1 MPVSPDSRRIVA
13 RRRAINIAFFLA
25 MAILV
30 LALVQ
35 ISRTGLVID
44 TSLRSLAPEISQ
56 GALSEALIN
65 DLSAAASRKA
75 IVVLTA
81 DSAAPVAAASEQL
94 RTKLAEL
101 ETAGYRVRQ
110 ADPAAIAADY
120 VRLLEEY
127 PYNFLRPSLATLLS
141 KSDDAELTQWVLEQL
156 YGSAGQVR
164 LTTFERDPFGA
175 LNDYAIYLQEQM
187 SGDHTDDVQT
197 VLYNGA
203 PRYFTVW
210 QFELPEDGLALNTQA
225 EWMAELEA
233 IRTDLQARFS
243 NVEWLQSGV
252 IFFADDSARAA
263 QRNINVISGVGIV
276 GIVLMMLLVF
286 RGARPLA
293 ASVVAI
299 VGGVI
304 FAFAVCHSLWSSI
317 HILTL
322 LFGASLIGVAVDY
335 SLHLYYFRF
344 AFPNTSAH
352 VKTHFYP
359 ALLLSLL
366 TSIVGYSALAMSGL
380 ETLQQVA
387 VFSIAGL
394 SFACAWVLL
403 SEPWAVKTLVIK
415 DGVLARFTAG
425 CVQCIRP
432 FAKIKFMIAVSL
444 LLWFVVIVF
453 VGRFIFDDSPKA
465 FISPNPE
472 LLENEQRISQWL
484 GEYEP
489 ATFILVH
496 GASDAE
502 VFGKIN
508 RLQKLVD
515 TSNILNSAKKNLLGI
530 HTLLPSF
537 EEQLRHQQL
546 NGAFYRND
554 ALANAMT
561 STYEII
567 DAEQMSEL
575 RLQYEQQNGAVLTPQ
590 ELMQRLP
597 GLPRLWHE
605 ERREE
610 ERNEAYEERHGET
623 RDEAQEG
630 GKEISPVGRR
640 IVTAL
645 LIPKN
650 SNLKSLRDA
659 VEVVPDTQWVSLVD
673 ETRNGLHHLR
683 TTASYYLGFALLLIG
698 GIFIWR
704 YGIHRGLVLS
714 LIPITVI
721 GAIGLV
727 YLVTQ
732 MPITLFHV
740 MAAFLVVGLGVDYLV
755 FVAEMSDEEESRQ
768 FANALVLS
776 AATSSLSFGLLS
788 LSVLPAVSAFGTTVM
803 LGIIG
808 NLAGAFC
815 LITVWRNFK
824 EKNR

>member
-1 MPVSPDSRRIVA
+1 MPVRPDSGRVVA

-25 MAILV
+25 IAILV
-30 LALVQ
+30 IALVQ

-56 GALSEALIN
+56 DALSEALIN

-75 IVVLTA
+75 VVVLTA
-81 DSAAPVAAASEQL
+81 DAAAPVTAASEHL

-101 ETAGYRVRQ
+101 ETADYRVRQ
-110 ADPAAIAADY
+110 ADPAETAADY
-120 VRLLEEY
+120 VRLLEQY

-141 KSDDAELTQWVLEQL
+141 KSGDAELSQWVLEQL

-175 LNDYAIYLQEQM
+175 LNDYAIYLQEQI
-187 SGDHTDDVQT
+187 SGDHPDDVQT
-197 VLYNGA
+197 VVHNGVS
-203 PRYFTVW
+203 RYFTVW
-210 QFELPEDGLALNTQA
+210 QFELPEDGLALNAQA
-225 EWMAELEA
+225 EWIAELDA
-233 IRTDLQARFS
+233 IRADLQTQFT

-252 IFFADDSARAA
+252 IFFAADSARAA
-263 QRNINVISGVGIV
+263 QQNINVISGVGIA
-276 GIVLMMLLVF
+276 GIVLIMILVF

-293 ASVVAI
+293 ASVLAI

-304 FAFAVCHSLWSSI
+304 FAFAICHSLWSSI

-344 AFPNTSAH
+344 AFPSNAAH
-352 VKTHFYP
+352 AKTHFYP

-394 SFACAWVLL
+394 SFACVWVLF

-415 DGVLARFTAG
+415 DGLLARFTAG

-432 FAKIKFMIAVSL
+432 FAKVKFMIAVSL

-453 VGRFIFDDSPKA
+453 VGRFVFDDSPKA
-465 FISPNPE
+465 FITPNPE

-502 VFGKIN
+502 VFGKID

-515 TSNILNSAKKNLLGI
+515 TSNILNNAKKNLLGI
-530 HTLLPSF
+530 HTLLPSP

-546 NGAFYRND
+546 NGTFYRND
-554 ALANAMT
+554 ALAHAMT

-575 RLQYEQQNGAVLTPQ
+575 RGHYEQQSGAVLTPR

-597 GLPRLWHE
+597 GLPHLWHE
-605 ERREE
+605 EGQEE
-610 ERNEAYEERHGET
+610 GQQ
-623 RDEAQEG
+623 EAQEEG
-630 GKEISPVGRR
+630 ETEISPADRR

-650 SNLKSLRDA
+650 SNLTGLRDA
-659 VEVVPDTQWVSLVD
+659 VEAVPDTQWVSLVD

-727 YLVTQ
+727 YLFTQ

-815 LITVWRNFK
+815 LITVWQTLK
-824 EKNR
+824 ETNR